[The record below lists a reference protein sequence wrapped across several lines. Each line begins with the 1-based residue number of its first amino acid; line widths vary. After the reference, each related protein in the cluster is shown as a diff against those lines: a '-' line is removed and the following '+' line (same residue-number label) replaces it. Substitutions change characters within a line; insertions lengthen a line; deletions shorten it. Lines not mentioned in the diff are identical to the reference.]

1 MFCTLCGASNVDDKQ
16 NCFRCGAPLCEANT
30 IGQAVFNTAG
40 AVETSGKAIASLICG
55 ILFFIVP
62 VAIAAVVLGHLSL
75 SDIRK
80 SGGRLVGSGMA
91 IAGLILGYIGLAAI
105 PFILIIAAIA
115 IPNLLRA
122 RMAANEAS
130 AVGSLRVINTAEMS
144 YSTTYGNGFSPDLAT
159 LGGTEAACDH
169 AGLIDATLASGMKT
183 GYAFSYSPLQPSG
196 TPAKDCAAP
205 GFGAY
210 GATADPVT
218 RGTTGQ
224 RSFFTDQT
232 AIIRSDPDGAAS
244 ADSAPLQ

>member
-1 MFCTLCGASNVDDKQ
+1 M
-16 NCFRCGAPLCEANT
+16 
-30 IGQAVFNTAG
+30 
-40 AVETSGKAIASLICG
+40 ETSGKAIASLICG

-62 VAIAAVVLGHLSL
+62 VAVAAVVLGHLSL

-91 IAGLILGYIGLAAI
+91 TAGLILGYMGLAAI

-122 RMAANEAS
+122 RIAANEAS
-130 AVGSLRVINTAEMS
+130 AVGSLRAINTAEMS
-144 YSTTYGNGFSPDLAT
+144 YSATYGNGFSPDLGT
-159 LGGTEAACDH
+159 LGGTEATCDH
-169 AGLIDATLASGMKT
+169 AGLVDVTLASGMKS
-183 GYAFSYSPLQPSG
+183 GYAFSYGPLRPSRM
-196 TPAKDCAAP
+196 PAKGCTAS

-210 GATADPVT
+210 GVAADPIN

-232 AIIRSDPDGAAS
+232 AIIRSEPDGAAS